1 MTYNEVEVLKTRKQR
16 RAIIAKQLRHLES
29 CVEQVRG
36 LLILES
42 MERPSTPTCGNQRS
56 RWRGAHRDRPARPP
70 NQQLVFTIDEE

>member
-1 MTYNEVEVLKTRKQR
+1 MTYNEAEVLKTRKQR

-42 MERPSTPTCGNQRS
+42 MERPSRQPVEISAAVGEVRTATGLHGHQ
-56 RWRGAHRDRPARPP
+56 
-70 NQQLVFTIDEE
+70 IDSLYVQ